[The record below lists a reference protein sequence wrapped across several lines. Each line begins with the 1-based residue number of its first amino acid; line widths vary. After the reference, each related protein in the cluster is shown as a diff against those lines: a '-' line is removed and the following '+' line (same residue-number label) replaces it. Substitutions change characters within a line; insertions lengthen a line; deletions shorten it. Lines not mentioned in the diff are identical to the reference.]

1 MGGSRWGAGTWVKKM
16 DSVLLV
22 SSSDSWSALRRPAA
36 SLRGDVSSLCTVESE
51 QMGGSGTKVRWGMG
65 GPPRPSMGI
74 SRSTEMVL
82 VGGGSIV
89 SSASDSSISFEGDLI
104 ITDG

>member
-1 MGGSRWGAGTWVKKM
+1 MGGSRWGPGTWVKKM

-22 SSSDSWSALRRPAA
+22 SSSDRWSGLRRPAA
-36 SLRGDVSSLCTVESE
+36 SLRWDVSSLCTVELE
-51 QMGGSGTKVRWGMG
+51 QMGGSGTKVRWVMG
-65 GPPRPSMGI
+65 RPPRPSMGI

-82 VGGGSIV
+82 VAGGSLV

-104 ITDG
+104 IKDG